1 MEEFTQK
8 DIVALMN
15 KLIAD
20 DYMVTTDDKFPV
32 VRLRPKSYDVLKG
45 KETVSIK
52 VSKIEKKV
60 KADNELFEILKQL
73 RKAISQEES
82 VPPFMIF
89 PDATLKELSEY
100 MPTKEEDLL
109 KIKGIGERK
118 AKVYGERFIEA
129 ITEYMNEKGIDINNM
144 DNYES
149 TKSSK
154 ESKIKTHV
162 LSYNLYKEGKTIKEI
177 AEERN
182 LKAITIQEHLFKC
195 LSEGMEVDLDNF
207 IKKIMRSSY

>member
-45 KETVSIK
+45 KEIVSIK

-109 KIKGIGERK
+109 KL
-118 AKVYGERFIEA
+118 KV
-129 ITEYMNEKGIDINNM
+129 
-144 DNYES
+144 
-149 TKSSK
+149 
-154 ESKIKTHV
+154 
-162 LSYNLYKEGKTIKEI
+162 
-177 AEERN
+177 
-182 LKAITIQEHLFKC
+182 
-195 LSEGMEVDLDNF
+195 
-207 IKKIMRSSY
+207 